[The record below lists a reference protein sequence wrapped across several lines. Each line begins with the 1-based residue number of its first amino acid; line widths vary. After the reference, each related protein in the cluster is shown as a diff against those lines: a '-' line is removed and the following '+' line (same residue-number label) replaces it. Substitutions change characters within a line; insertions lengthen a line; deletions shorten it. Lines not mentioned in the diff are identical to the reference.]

1 MRLRRHIS
9 RGKKLVRNVTDLVSI
24 LCVCL
29 LPVLIGG
36 VFFKVLSMGGA
47 PVWFYVICGIFFV
60 ICLSQT
66 IYFFL
71 AGLIGAVRGR
81 DFSEQESVQAD
92 QEAAGWE
99 SVQADQEAAGWE
111 SVQADQEAAGW
122 ERVQEGVV
130 EMNRVSADVQEG
142 AKL

>member
-71 AGLIGAVRGR
+71 AGLK
-81 DFSEQESVQAD
+81 SVQAD

>member
-99 SVQADQEAAGWE
+99 
-111 SVQADQEAAGW
+111 
-122 ERVQEGVV
+122 RVQEGVV

>member
-81 DFSEQESVQAD
+81 DFSEQESVRED
-92 QEAAGWE
+92 QGAAGWDRVRE
-99 SVQADQEAAGWE
+99 DQGPAGW
-111 SVQADQEAAGW
+111 D
-122 ERVQEGVV
+122 RVREGVV
-130 EMNRVSADVQEG
+130 EMDRVSADVQEG
-142 AKL
+142 AKS